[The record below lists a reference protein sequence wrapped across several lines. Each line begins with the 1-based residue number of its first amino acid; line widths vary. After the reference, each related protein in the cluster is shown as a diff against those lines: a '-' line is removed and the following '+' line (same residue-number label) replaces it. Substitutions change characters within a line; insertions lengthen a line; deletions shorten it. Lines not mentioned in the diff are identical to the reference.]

1 MTGIPKCASK
11 ASKSAAGSGAEPV
24 RTKRKEPGRKAGFS
38 VSNNMAT
45 MVGTILAQVITKR
58 SIHDQKCRRLKRR
71 AMITVLPARRDE
83 HRLTTGAF
91 TWKNGST
98 VKPRSRVERR

>member
-11 ASKSAAGSGAEPV
+11 ASKSAVGSGAEPV

-45 MVGTILAQVITKR
+45 MVGTILAQVT
-58 SIHDQKCRRLKRR
+58 
-71 AMITVLPARRDE
+71 
-83 HRLTTGAF
+83 
-91 TWKNGST
+91 
-98 VKPRSRVERR
+98 